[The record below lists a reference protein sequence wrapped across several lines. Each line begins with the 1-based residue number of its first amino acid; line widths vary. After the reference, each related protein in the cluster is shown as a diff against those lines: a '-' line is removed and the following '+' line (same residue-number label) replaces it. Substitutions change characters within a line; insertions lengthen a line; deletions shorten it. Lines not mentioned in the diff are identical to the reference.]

1 MFLLKPQSWLA
12 NTHIMQAKHGLHSQ
26 KDAFSGWLNF
36 TGLPAPEQDRR
47 KRFRL
52 YCAQLFQG
60 IVMTR
65 LGTAL
70 RPAATRVMLLGSGEL
85 ERGRH

>member
-1 MFLLKPQSWLA
+1 MTKEAQIYRLQTSMVGSSRRD
-12 NTHIMQAKHGLHSQ
+12 I
-26 KDAFSGWLNF
+26 
-36 TGLPAPEQDRR
+36 R

-85 ERGRH
+85 GKRSRHRVPAFRC